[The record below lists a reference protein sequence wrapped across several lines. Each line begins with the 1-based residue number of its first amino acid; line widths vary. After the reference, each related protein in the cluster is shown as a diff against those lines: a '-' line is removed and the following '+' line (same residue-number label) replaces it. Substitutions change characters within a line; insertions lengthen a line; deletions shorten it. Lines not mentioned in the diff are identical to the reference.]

1 MSKEI
6 FILYSTPEIP
16 YLNWHRSIVQSL
28 KIIQTKS
35 CSQAV
40 RTNAHVLLSVQ
51 TGTELAQKE
60 SSGVSN
66 SWVDACGSLL
76 CS

>member
-6 FILYSTPEIP
+6 CILYSTPEIP

-40 RTNAHVLLSVQ
+40 RTDTHFLLSVQ
-51 TGTELAQKE
+51 TGTELAQK
-60 SSGVSN
+60 SSGVSK
-66 SWVDACGSLL
+66 SWVDACGSLY
-76 CS
+76 S

>member
-1 MSKEI
+1 MSKERC
-6 FILYSTPEIP
+6 ILYSTPEIP

-28 KIIQTKS
+28 KIIQKKS

-40 RTNAHVLLSVQ
+40 RTDTHFLLSVQ

-60 SSGVSN
+60 NSGVSN
-66 SWVDACGSLL
+66 SRVDTRGSFL